1 MPFIMPAAVIG
12 TGNLSRRITE
22 QLLVRGAYVVVFASS
37 RKDSSSS
44 QEEIPRGSIIV
55 RLDYR
60 DKRGLI
66 SAFTTYGVE
75 IVVSCLH
82 GGALD
87 LQPGI
92 GDAAKQAGVKLFIP
106 NDFGFP
112 LPGYTQSTSVAR
124 EGYAQHMTR
133 IGLPTTRVL
142 IGICA
147 EGIPW
152 LVASC
157 SAPGK
162 VSIVGSGNVPA
173 SFTSIIDI
181 AGFIGHVLTSYSIS
195 QLANQV
201 FRLEGQSAT
210 LHEIA
215 AMYGKEAIQVDSV
228 DDPYATYMQKQIDL
242 GLGRCGHGAR
252 NSRMSSEEAELIV
265 GASKA
270 WWPGHVWRNVRGAL
284 PGF

>member
-1 MPFIMPAAVIG
+1 MPSIMLAAVIG

-22 QLLVRGAYVVVFASS
+22 QLLVCGAYVIVFASS
-37 RKDSSSS
+37 RDSSSTP
-44 QEEIPRGSIIV
+44 EEIPRGSIIV

-60 DKRGLI
+60 DKRSLI
-66 SAFTTYGVE
+66 SSFTTYGVE

-82 GGALD
+82 GEALD

-112 LPGYTQSTSVAR
+112 LPGYTQSTSMVR
-124 EGYAQHMTR
+124 EGYAQYMTR

-142 IGICA
+142 VGICA

-152 LVASC
+152 LVASS

-162 VSIVGSGNVPA
+162 VSIIGSGNIQA

-201 FRLEGQSAT
+201 FRLEGQSVT
-210 LHEIA
+210 LREIA
-215 AMYGKEAIQVDSV
+215 AMYGKEAIQVDSL
-228 DDPYATYMQKQIDL
+228 DDPDATYMQKQIDI
-242 GLGRCGHGAR
+242 GLGGCGNEAH
-252 NSRMSSEEAELIV
+252 NSRMSSEEADLII
-265 GASKA
+265 ASKA
-270 WWPGHVWRNVRGAL
+270 WWAGHVWRNVRDAL